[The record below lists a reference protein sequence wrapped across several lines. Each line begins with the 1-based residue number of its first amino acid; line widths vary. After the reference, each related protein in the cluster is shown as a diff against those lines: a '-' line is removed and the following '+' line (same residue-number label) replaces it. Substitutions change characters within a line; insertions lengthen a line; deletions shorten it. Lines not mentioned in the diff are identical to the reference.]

1 MAGRRET
8 EALEPIDQALGRRVS
23 ESPGRNAS
31 ERRGGPENRKPGGR
45 ALGFGAK
52 AAGSV
57 EGWPARR
64 TSPAGWER
72 QHGDQDT
79 SSNWRNPPRPV
90 AKSAEPG
97 RPYNRR
103 TREVGR
109 RREGGGRVRSSDEAG
124 ECPWS
129 EGTLLF
135 CDASG
140 NMEGRGVMTT
150 APISLQ
156 DLRRRLYVKAK
167 AEKDW
172 RFWGLYVH
180 VGKLETLRAAY
191 EIAKK
196 NNGAPGIDG
205 VTFEAIEEAGVERF
219 LGELRDALVTRTYR
233 PLRNR
238 RVEIPKDGGKKVR
251 VLGIPAIRDRVV
263 QGALKLILEPI
274 FEADFHDGS
283 YGYRPKRT
291 AQQAVARVAEAIV
304 RNKTRVI
311 HLDLAAYFDSVRHDL
326 LLAKVARRV
335 NDRDIL
341 HLLKRMLKAS
351 GKRGVP
357 QGGVISPLL
366 SNIYLTEVDA
376 MLERAK
382 VVTRNGEH
390 TYVEYARYADDLVIL
405 VNNDRRQDWLVEAV
419 NRRLREELAKL
430 DLRLNEEKSRIVDL
444 SRGESFGVLGFDF
457 QRVRSVRGRW
467 RPQYTPKRKK
477 RVALLQELKEGFR
490 RYRVQPVASLIAEI
504 NPKLRGWVN
513 YFRIG
518 HASRGFGFVR
528 RWVERRVRR
537 HLMRARNR
545 RGFGWKRGSTAWLGD
560 SLGLFGEYRVGFW
573 SRA

>member
-1 MAGRRET
+1 
-8 EALEPIDQALGRRVS
+8 
-23 ESPGRNAS
+23 
-31 ERRGGPENRKPGGR
+31 
-45 ALGFGAK
+45 
-52 AAGSV
+52 
-57 EGWPARR
+57 
-64 TSPAGWER
+64 
-72 QHGDQDT
+72 
-79 SSNWRNPPRPV
+79 
-90 AKSAEPG
+90 
-97 RPYNRR
+97 
-103 TREVGR
+103 
-109 RREGGGRVRSSDEAG
+109 
-124 ECPWS
+124 
-129 EGTLLF
+129 
-135 CDASG
+135 
-140 NMEGRGVMTT
+140 MTA

-191 EIAKK
+191 VVAKQ
-196 NNGAPGIDG
+196 NDGAPGIDG
-205 VTFEAIEEAGVERF
+205 VTFEAIEAAGVEPF
-219 LGELRDALVTRTYR
+219 LAQLRDELVARTYR

-238 RVEIPKDGGKKVR
+238 RVEIPKGDGGVR
-251 VLGIPAIRDRVV
+251 VLGIPPIRDRVV
-263 QGALKLILEPI
+263 QGALTHILEPI

-291 AQQAVARVAEAIV
+291 AQQAVDRVAEAIV

-311 HLDLAAYFDSVRHDL
+311 DVDLASYFDSVRHDR

-341 HLLKRMLKAS
+341 HLLKLMLKAS

-382 VVTRNGEH
+382 AVTANGTH

-405 VNNDRRQDWLVEAV
+405 VNHDRRQDWLVEAV
-419 NRRLREELAKL
+419 HQRLREELAKL
-430 DLRLNEEKSRIVDL
+430 DVRLNEDKSRIVDL
-444 SRGESFGVLGFDF
+444 SRGESFGFLGFDF
-457 QRVRSVRGRW
+457 RRVRSLRGRW
-467 RPQYTPKRKK
+467 RPQYTPKPKK
-477 RVALLQELKEGFR
+477 RTALLQELKEVFR
-490 RYRVQPVASLIAEI
+490 RSRSQPVEALIAEI

-518 HASRGFGFVR
+518 HASRCLAIIR
-528 RWVERRVRR
+528 RWVERQVRR

-545 RGFGWKRGSTAWLGD
+545 RGFGWKRWSTAWLHTT
-560 SLGLFGEYRVGFW
+560 LGLFGDYRVRYLG
-573 SRA
+573 RA

>member
-1 MAGRRET
+1 
-8 EALEPIDQALGRRVS
+8 
-23 ESPGRNAS
+23 
-31 ERRGGPENRKPGGR
+31 
-45 ALGFGAK
+45 
-52 AAGSV
+52 
-57 EGWPARR
+57 
-64 TSPAGWER
+64 
-72 QHGDQDT
+72 
-79 SSNWRNPPRPV
+79 
-90 AKSAEPG
+90 
-97 RPYNRR
+97 
-103 TREVGR
+103 
-109 RREGGGRVRSSDEAG
+109 
-124 ECPWS
+124 
-129 EGTLLF
+129 
-135 CDASG
+135 
-140 NMEGRGVMTT
+140 MTA

-180 VGKLETLRAAY
+180 VVKLETLHAAY
-191 EIAKK
+191 KIAKE
-196 NNGAPGIDG
+196 NSGAPGIDG
-205 VTFEAIEEAGVERF
+205 VTFEAIEAAGVESC
-219 LGELRDALVTRTYR
+219 LAQLRDELVSRTYW

-238 RVEIPKDGGKKVR
+238 RVEIPKGGGKVR

-263 QGALKLILEPI
+263 QGALQLILEPI

-291 AQQAVARVAEAIV
+291 AQQAVDRVAEAIV

-311 HLDLAAYFDSVRHDL
+311 EVDLASYFDSVRHDL

-341 HLLKRMLKAS
+341 HLLKLMLKAA

-382 VVTRNGEH
+382 AVTANGTH

-419 NRRLREELAKL
+419 ARRLREELAKL
-430 DLRLNEEKSRIVDL
+430 DVRLNEEKSRVVDL
-444 SRGESFGVLGFDF
+444 SRGESCGFLGFDF
-457 QRVRSVRGRW
+457 RRIRSLRGRW
-467 RPQYTPKRKK
+467 RAQYTPKRKA
-477 RVALLQELKEGFR
+477 RTALRRRLKEVFQQ
-490 RYRVQPVASLIAEI
+490 YDSQPVGRVIVKI
-504 NPKLRGWVN
+504 NPILRGWVN

-518 HASRGFGFVR
+518 HASRCFAAIR
-528 RWVERRVRR
+528 QWVERKVRR

-545 RGFGWKRGSTAWLGD
+545 QGFGWKRWSRAWLHEA
-560 SLGLFGEYRVGFW
+560 LGLFEDYRV
-573 SRA
+573 RYVTNA